1 MTAEESEASERGYT
15 EMINH
20 QGHVVE
26 SNGVGGNG
34 GTNSS
39 HPYSGAETLPTTTSA
54 TTVSNMP
61 QIQLPS
67 REINNE
73 KDQICIGN
81 QILTHPEHSSTTIY
95 HEQVHAGEGETGYR

>member
-39 HPYSGAETLPTTTSA
+39 HPYSGAETLPTTTIA
-54 TTVSNMP
+54 TTVSNMSGP
-61 QIQLPS
+61 QILTLAPS
-67 REINNE
+67 REIISE
-73 KDQICIGN
+73 KDQICIGD
-81 QILTHPEHSSTTIY
+81 QIY
-95 HEQVHAGEGETGYR
+95 HEQVHTGEAEAVFR